1 MKKNFMKT
9 ISKMRKSMSPA
20 LVRCMVV
27 AVCMLAVAGDIYAGS
42 AGASQVQSAIETDIG
57 AYWGPTKLGLRI
69 IGGILAGVGGFRVYN
84 KWSNGDQDVQKT
96 MVSWIGGIAFVL
108 LVPTI
113 IEAVFGIG

>member
-42 AGASQVQSAIETDIG
+42 AGASQVQNAIETDIG

-69 IGGILAGVGGFRVYN
+69 IGGILADSVYTT
-84 KWSNGDQDVQKT
+84 NGQTVIRMYRRQ
-96 MVSWIGGIAFVL
+96 WCHG
-108 LVPTI
+108 
-113 IEAVFGIG
+113 